1 MNKIDVEKIDVDK
14 IYQES
19 MLELPEDKRDDM
31 IRKFKDVV
39 EGVNSIFDIDTQ
51 GVEYYEITTQ
61 NISPLREDLAKPSID
76 RELALSNTKHR
87 EYGYFKIGKVV
98 E

>member
-14 IYQES
+14 IYQDS
-19 MLELPEDKRDDM
+19 MLELPQDKREDM

-39 EGVNSIFDIDTQ
+39 EGVNSIFEIDTE

-61 NISPLREDLAKPSID
+61 NISPLREDVPAASLD

-87 EYGYFKIGKVV
+87 EYGYFKLGKVV